1 MAIVY
6 SYEQATQPAF
16 GDLLL
21 GTDVSASGKPT
32 KSFSIQ
38 SIVDLVQTGVPGGG
52 TVTSI
57 GTNSSTF
64 VTMSGGPI
72 TTSGIVSASLSA
84 TGTPSATTYLR
95 GDNTWATI
103 GASANTTY
111 TVTSAQN
118 GSAANIRLTGSD
130 SSQTI
135 VTLAAGPNVVLTD
148 NGTNR
153 ITIGLTGLA
162 TGSVTSVTTGAGLS
176 IISGTATINPVI
188 AVDYLGLNNY
198 IKINESQA
206 TPTSADVI
214 PFDQVSSTNVKTT
227 NLGAIPITALTS
239 VKSYVDAGDVGDIR
253 NDTDTFTTTAAVNNV
268 VSLTSAEYT
277 ALATKNANTLY
288 IIVGAAAS
296 FTTTLAFT
304 NNIVGTEYTINGDQ
318 AGATKSGVAGASYAY
333 NTTLT
338 PNAGFFFSS
347 GPTVTNA
354 TGTFSVDETVNTI
367 LAGTVQ
373 AVAVDD
379 VIATLAVS
387 TSGVSGTEF
396 TLGGN
401 ISGATIT
408 GASPLSYAFNTTIS
422 PNAGFEFVTPPTIN
436 NASGTITTSQTV
448 VTTITGEL
456 QAVAPPPVA
465 VTGLLNLDNLT
476 GISGQVNGS
485 VSPGSFSGDSPV
497 AYSFTPSATANPG
510 YIIENLSFTGDISGS
525 ATSSKTA
532 VMYANGNVIEEEI
545 GAVVELIVSN
555 QITGG
560 AEGTAYAVTGNQT
573 GNQQSGPVPFVYG
586 FSTNVTANSGYEFT
600 SLNITNASGTTN
612 QTGLQYVTTTI
623 TGNVQA
629 ALEPVCATLNV
640 VKNIT
645 GEQVYSITG
654 NDTGAQQCGLPPF
667 DYSFTTG
674 VSIPAGYEWTTGPTI
689 SPNPNSGTISTN
701 TTVNTTISGII
712 AASIVEGTVNLAFSN
727 NVNGSENTTT
737 ALGASTSITGPVGD
751 PYTFTNSISA
761 NSGYE
766 FTIAPSWDPT
776 AVITG
781 TIASGTT
788 NLTQSV
794 TGTVTAIPVQLT
806 SFTTNASPEV
816 SGESACSASLGTT
829 RYHDGASTY
838 LEINDTVYLTNST
851 GGGKLGAGYW
861 GLANST
867 YFQTN
872 SSGVVIDVQLCPA
885 GPVNGTVNVN
895 FTNSVSGKANT
906 TTIIADGGTASDT
919 GPVGTS
925 YSITNSISA
934 NNGYEFTVPAS
945 WSTGGTGTVTGTFVS
960 GTTNINQNVTGTV
973 EAVPGDCIEY
983 SIFAN
988 SGVVFSVS
996 YINCD
1001 GNPSSINVPGGD
1013 EAPICS
1019 TVFPTV
1025 TAGSGT
1031 ITPTGL
1037 DNCSPLEQYTVT
1049 LAFSNNVTNNQFTT
1063 TSLTPAATITG
1074 NPGDSYQF
1082 VHTITTDPGY
1092 EFTSGPTWVDNVSNN
1107 GTGTI
1112 NGTIPNSNTTI
1123 TQSVSGVVESA
1134 LTSFLTNASPE
1145 VSPESACAAGKGA
1158 TRYHTG
1164 SGTYPTDG
1172 DTLYQSNNLGS
1183 PMGAGY
1189 WGLVNGTYVV
1199 TNSSS
1204 VVTESG
1210 LCI

>member
-64 VTMSGGPI
+64 VTLSGGPI

-103 GASANTTY
+103 GASENTTY

-162 TGSVTSVTTGAGLS
+162 AGSVTSVTTGAGLS
-176 IISGTATINPVI
+176 IISGIATINPVI

-198 IKINESQA
+198 IKVNESQA
-206 TPTSADVI
+206 TPTSDDII

-253 NDTDTFTTTAAVNNV
+253 NDTDTFATTAAVNNV

-288 IIVGAAAS
+288 IVVASAAS

-318 AGATKSGVAGASYAY
+318 AGATKSGIAGASYAY

-379 VIATLAVS
+379 VVATLAVS
-387 TSGVSGTEF
+387 TSGISGTEF

-401 ISGATIT
+401 ISGDTIT
-408 GASPLSYAFNTTIS
+408 GPSPLAYAFNTTIS
-422 PNAGFEFVTPPTIN
+422 PNAGFEWASGPTIS

-456 QAVAPPPVA
+456 QAVAPPSVV
-465 VTGLLNLDNLT
+465 VTPSIQTDF
-476 GISGQVNGS
+476 IGS
-485 VSPGSFSGDSPV
+485 FPTQFNTPTVTPGSFSGESPV
-497 AYSFTPSATANPG
+497 AYNFIASVTANAG
-510 YIIENLSFTGDISGS
+510 YYFADGPTIGGDVSGS

-532 VMYANGNVIEEEI
+532 IITISGQIEESVTQAIVNLTVDENAVNGSTSWYTLGGDLT
-545 GAVVELIVSN
+545 GA
-555 QITGG
+555 
-560 AEGTAYAVTGNQT
+560 
-573 GNQQSGPVPFVYG
+573 QQSGDVPFNYA
-586 FSTNVTANSGYEFT
+586 FNTTAAANTGYVWTSGPT
-600 SLNITNASGTTN
+600 INNAAGQETVAGT
-612 QTGLQYVTTTI
+612 YPVTTTI
-623 TGNVQA
+623 SGTIALA
-629 ALEPVCATLNV
+629 ATDPVATLIVNTSG
-640 VKNIT
+640 IT
-645 GEQVYSITG
+645 GEQVFSVTG
-654 NDTGAQQCGLPPF
+654 DQSGAQQSGTTPF
-667 DYSFTTG
+667 TYSFTTG
-674 VSIPAGYEWTTGPTI
+674 VSIPGGYEWTSGPAI
-689 SPNPNSGTISTN
+689 SPTQPNTDEITEDTSTTTTITGNISAIPDSYYTLFKCSTQSGGFTSNQTTAQISLITNDQIYDLVNTSETYIVTGTSTSQGAGVSVSSSQGTGCPPTLYYYIIENCANSSQLQYGYSTQPNLGSGDTFNYFSNCYKYYDVDPTESGTIDLDALSTCQC
-701 TTVNTTISGII
+701 GP
-712 AASIVEGTVNLAFSN
+712 EQGTVNLTFSN
-727 NVNGSENTTT
+727 SVNGSANTTPT
-737 ALGASTSITGPVGD
+737 LPAFNSVTQDVGTT
-751 PYTFTNSISA
+751 YTFTNSIVA
-761 NSGYE
+761 KTGFE
-766 FTIAPSWDPT
+766 FTAGPTWNPSP
-776 AVITG
+776 VITG
-781 TIASGTT
+781 TVISGTT
-788 NLTQSV
+788 NLTQ
-794 TGTVTAIPVQLT
+794 
-806 SFTTNASPEV
+806 
-816 SGESACSASLGTT
+816 
-829 RYHDGASTY
+829 
-838 LEINDTVYLTNST
+838 
-851 GGGKLGAGYW
+851 
-861 GLANST
+861 
-867 YFQTN
+867 
-872 SSGVVIDVQLCPA
+872 
-885 GPVNGTVNVN
+885 
-895 FTNSVSGKANT
+895 
-906 TTIIADGGTASDT
+906 
-919 GPVGTS
+919 
-925 YSITNSISA
+925 
-934 NNGYEFTVPAS
+934 
-945 WSTGGTGTVTGTFVS
+945 TVTG
-960 GTTNINQNVTGTV
+960 I
-973 EAVPGDCIEY
+973 
-983 SIFAN
+983 
-988 SGVVFSVS
+988 VVA
-996 YINCD
+996 I
-1001 GNPSSINVPGGD
+1001 PD
-1013 EAPICS
+1013 E
-1019 TVFPTV
+1019 V
-1025 TAGSGT
+1025 
-1031 ITPTGL
+1031 
-1037 DNCSPLEQYTVT
+1037 TVT
-1049 LAFSNNVTNNQFTT
+1049 LAFTNNVTNNQFTT
-1063 TSLTPAATITG
+1063 TSLTPGATITG

-1082 VHTITTDPGY
+1082 VHVITADTGY
-1092 EFTSGPTWVDNVSNN
+1092 EFTSGPTWTDSVSNN

-1123 TQSVSGVVESA
+1123 TQSVSGVVEASGVTVYNQQITAEEDGGFGTPSTPAATAKTELCFQFLPFSA
-1134 LTSFLTNASPE
+1134 YSEDANITDAIQLNARWFADSGGSNPFSGGFKWYGVGTPE
-1145 VSPESACAAGKGA
+1145 DLGAVYIIRISDAGI
-1158 TRYHTG
+1158 
-1164 SGTYPTDG
+1164 
-1172 DTLYQSNNLGS
+1172 
-1183 PMGAGY
+1183 
-1189 WGLVNGTYVV
+1189 
-1199 TNSSS
+1199 
-1204 VVTESG
+1204 VTETTTA
-1210 LCI
+1210 C

>member
-6 SYEQATQPAF
+6 SYEQATTPAL

-57 GTNSSTF
+57 DTTATTF
-64 VTMSGGPI
+64 ISLIGGRI
-72 TTSGIVSASLSA
+72 TTTGSLSASLSA

-379 VIATLAVS
+379 IIATLAVS

-436 NASGTITTSQTV
+436 NAS
-448 VTTITGEL
+448 
-456 QAVAPPPVA
+456 
-465 VTGLLNLDNLT
+465 
-476 GISGQVNGS
+476 
-485 VSPGSFSGDSPV
+485 
-497 AYSFTPSATANPG
+497 
-510 YIIENLSFTGDISGS
+510 
-525 ATSSKTA
+525 
-532 VMYANGNVIEEEI
+532 
-545 GAVVELIVSN
+545 
-555 QITGG
+555 
-560 AEGTAYAVTGNQT
+560 
-573 GNQQSGPVPFVYG
+573 
-586 FSTNVTANSGYEFT
+586 
-600 SLNITNASGTTN
+600 
-612 QTGLQYVTTTI
+612 
-623 TGNVQA
+623 
-629 ALEPVCATLNV
+629 
-640 VKNIT
+640 
-645 GEQVYSITG
+645 
-654 NDTGAQQCGLPPF
+654 
-667 DYSFTTG
+667 
-674 VSIPAGYEWTTGPTI
+674 
-689 SPNPNSGTISTN
+689 
-701 TTVNTTISGII
+701 
-712 AASIVEGTVNLAFSN
+712 
-727 NVNGSENTTT
+727 
-737 ALGASTSITGPVGD
+737 
-751 PYTFTNSISA
+751 
-761 NSGYE
+761 
-766 FTIAPSWDPT
+766 
-776 AVITG
+776 
-781 TIASGTT
+781 
-788 NLTQSV
+788 
-794 TGTVTAIPVQLT
+794 
-806 SFTTNASPEV
+806 
-816 SGESACSASLGTT
+816 
-829 RYHDGASTY
+829 
-838 LEINDTVYLTNST
+838 
-851 GGGKLGAGYW
+851 
-861 GLANST
+861 
-867 YFQTN
+867 
-872 SSGVVIDVQLCPA
+872 
-885 GPVNGTVNVN
+885 
-895 FTNSVSGKANT
+895 
-906 TTIIADGGTASDT
+906 
-919 GPVGTS
+919 
-925 YSITNSISA
+925 
-934 NNGYEFTVPAS
+934 
-945 WSTGGTGTVTGTFVS
+945 
-960 GTTNINQNVTGTV
+960 
-973 EAVPGDCIEY
+973 
-983 SIFAN
+983 
-988 SGVVFSVS
+988 
-996 YINCD
+996 
-1001 GNPSSINVPGGD
+1001 
-1013 EAPICS
+1013 
-1019 TVFPTV
+1019 
-1025 TAGSGT
+1025 
-1031 ITPTGL
+1031 
-1037 DNCSPLEQYTVT
+1037 
-1049 LAFSNNVTNNQFTT
+1049 
-1063 TSLTPAATITG
+1063 
-1074 NPGDSYQF
+1074 
-1082 VHTITTDPGY
+1082 
-1092 EFTSGPTWVDNVSNN
+1092 
-1107 GTGTI
+1107 
-1112 NGTIPNSNTTI
+1112 
-1123 TQSVSGVVESA
+1123 
-1134 LTSFLTNASPE
+1134 
-1145 VSPESACAAGKGA
+1145 
-1158 TRYHTG
+1158 
-1164 SGTYPTDG
+1164 
-1172 DTLYQSNNLGS
+1172 
-1183 PMGAGY
+1183 
-1189 WGLVNGTYVV
+1189 
-1199 TNSSS
+1199 
-1204 VVTESG
+1204 
-1210 LCI
+1210 

>member
-6 SYEQATQPAF
+6 SYEQATQPAL

-206 TPTSADVI
+206 TPTSNDVI

-354 TGTFSVDETVNTI
+354 TGTFSVDETVYTI
-367 LAGTVQ
+367 LGGTVEQ
-373 AVAVDD
+373 IVEPP
-379 VIATLAVS
+379 ITATLAVS

-408 GASPLSYAFNTTIS
+408 GPSPLAYAFNTTIS

-456 QAVAPPPVA
+456 QAVGPQPVA
-465 VTGLLNLDNLT
+465 VTPALINNFT
-476 GISGQVNGS
+476 GESSQVSLS
-485 VSPGSFSGDSPV
+485 VTPGSFSGDSPV
-497 AYSFTPSATANPG
+497 AYSFTPSATANSG

-612 QTGLQYVTTTI
+612 QAGLQYVTTTI

-838 LEINDTVYLTNST
+838 PEINDTVYLTNST

-885 GPVNGTVNVN
+885 APVNGTVNVN
-895 FTNSVSGKANT
+895 FTNTVSGAANT
-906 TTIIADGGTASDT
+906 TTTIADGGTASAT
-919 GPVGTS
+919 GQVGTS
-925 YSITNSISA
+925 YSIVNSISA
-934 NNGYEFTVPAS
+934 NNGYEFTVGPT

-960 GTTNINQNVTGTV
+960 GTTEINQNVTGTV
-973 EAVPGDCIEY
+973 EAVAPGDCVEY

-1019 TVFPTV
+1019 TVYPTV

-1037 DNCSPLEQYTVT
+1037 DNCSPPEQYTVT
-1049 LAFSNNVTNNQFTT
+1049 LAFSNNVTNNEFTT
-1063 TSLTPAATITG
+1063 TSLTPGATITG

-1123 TQSVSGVVESA
+1123 TQSVSGVVESSA
-1134 LTSFLTNASPE
+1134 TCTSF
-1145 VSPESACAAGKGA
+1145 AAGPNSNFDGVCEAIGLNTYYHNGA
-1158 TRYHTG
+1158 G
-1164 SGTYPTDG
+1164 SYPVAG
-1172 DTLYQSNNLGS
+1172 DTVYSEPGCSTFLA
-1183 PMGAGY
+1183 AGY
-1189 WGLVNGTYVV
+1189 YLM
-1199 TNSSS
+1199 SSGNYIR
-1204 VVTESG
+1204 VIGGGQVLQVGNCE
-1210 LCI
+1210 